1 MPLLHFTR
9 NRKVHHRLMFDRQSL
24 DNRLPAHE
32 RMALFVA
39 KRPAASQSAGE
50 KNNVNKAIVLQR
62 IALDANK

>member
-1 MPLLHFTR
+1 MPLFHFAR

-39 KRPAASQSAGE
+39 KRPAPAQSAGE
-50 KNNVNKAIVLQR
+50 KNKVNKAMVLKKKQLV
-62 IALDANK
+62 AK

>member
-1 MPLLHFTR
+1 MPLFRFTR

-39 KRPAASQSAGE
+39 KRTAPSQSAGE

>member
-1 MPLLHFTR
+1 MPLFHFAR

-39 KRPAASQSAGE
+39 KRSAPSQSAGE
-50 KNNVNKAIVLQR
+50 ENKVNKAMVLQR
-62 IALDANK
+62 KQLIAK

>member
-1 MPLLHFTR
+1 MPLFHFAR

-39 KRPAASQSAGE
+39 KRPAPSQSAGE
-50 KNNVNKAIVLQR
+50 KNRENKAMVLQR
-62 IALDANK
+62 KQLVAK

>member
-1 MPLLHFTR
+1 
-9 NRKVHHRLMFDRQSL
+9 MFDRQSL
-24 DNRLPAHE
+24 DNRLPVHE

-50 KNNVNKAIVLQR
+50 TKKENKAIVLQR

>member
-1 MPLLHFTR
+1 MPLFHFAR

-39 KRPAASQSAGE
+39 KRPAPSQSAGE
-50 KNNVNKAIVLQR
+50 KNNENKAMVLQR
-62 IALDANK
+62 KQLVAK

>member
-50 KNNVNKAIVLQR
+50 TKKENKAIVLQR